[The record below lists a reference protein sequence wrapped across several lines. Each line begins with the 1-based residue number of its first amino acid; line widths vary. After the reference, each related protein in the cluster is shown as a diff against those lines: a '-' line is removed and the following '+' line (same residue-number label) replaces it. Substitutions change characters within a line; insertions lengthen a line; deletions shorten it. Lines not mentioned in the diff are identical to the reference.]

1 MVVEAYTML
10 LVSETDMPNGY
21 DIKCVDL
28 QTTRMKYRKFTYLCF
43 SCHL

>member
-10 LVSETDMPNGY
+10 LVSETDMSNGY
-21 DIKCVDL
+21 DMKCVDL

-43 SCHL
+43 SCRL